1 MYMPILCCYYFPAG
15 LLKTY
20 HAKNEYCLFSDMAQ
34 GFQVFV
40 SIISQLEEEV

>member
-1 MYMPILCCYYFPAG
+1 MLACCFLFIAG

-40 SIISQLEEEV
+40 SIISELEEEA